1 PVLQRRRR
9 GRQRSRRAP
18 PPRGPV
24 RERGRHVRAGALGGG
39 GPREQRRRAGA
50 PGEAGRPG
58 QGGGARGPLRQHAWR
73 GQGVGRRRRHRHRRR
88 QPVRGPRQGHTGDRG
103 VRRPRH
109 QERVHTAWGGESRD
123 RGALPGARHRGRA
136 RVRVGRDA
144 VSARGGRGG
153 PGSAGCPGRRR
164 WARLGCCVSEPL
176 SFPWLILH
184 RDSLATGRRAG
195 AAAAAEALGAPTRAR
210 RAAQGSARAA
220 AGAGTESSP
229 LPPPPSS

>member
-164 WARLGCCVSEPL
+164 WARLGRCCVSEPL

-184 RDSLATGRRAG
+184 RDSRAPSGRGGRGGG
-195 AAAAAEALGAPTRAR
+195 ARSPDPSEARRPGLGAGRGR
-210 RAAQGSARAA
+210 GGHREQ
-220 AGAGTESSP
+220 
-229 LPPPPSS
+229 PPSSSPFLL